1 VEAATQKILDEK
13 TKKTVGSKLIIKNL
27 PFEASKKDIHDLLN
41 KYGKLRSVRLPKR
54 FGGPSRGFAFA
65 EFLSARDAQTAM
77 AALRDTHLLGRRL
90 VFEAAQNDAADG
102 EEEIQR
108 MISKVE
114 KHSGVMKSAEY
125 RKTQRRSKFE
135 LDGADE
141 EG

>member
-1 VEAATQKILDEK
+1 NAALIALNGYVLEGHTLSIKKSHQGVEAATQKILDEK

-77 AALRDTHLLGRRL
+77 AALRDTHL
-90 VFEAAQNDAADG
+90 
-102 EEEIQR
+102 
-108 MISKVE
+108 
-114 KHSGVMKSAEY
+114 
-125 RKTQRRSKFE
+125 
-135 LDGADE
+135 
-141 EG
+141 